1 VVYVFSPPFRLLRQD
16 EKEEVIADIRLSGC
30 RILMVGLGCP
40 KQERWMAEHR
50 GVLSVVMLGV
60 GAAFDFISGEKL
72 QAPYWLQRMGLEWVF
87 RLVTEPRRLWFRY
100 FYHNPRFL
108 VLVIEQ
114 LLRAMGRGK
123 CDHKRW
129 IV

>member
-1 VVYVFSPPFRLLRQD
+1 
-16 EKEEVIADIRLSGC
+16 
-30 RILMVGLGCP
+30 
-40 KQERWMAEHR
+40 MAEHR